1 MLWHFKTL
9 NELRYLL
16 FKPSSGDLRS
26 ACTASQP
33 AARRDLMIFGEMWT
47 DIARGS
53 LTWLVNVNQYS
64 YYSYYSFVVTY
75 LDYSSLAIFVPS
87 LATIPLLCFFD
98 SQTRTAKM
106 CEKNIWSCV
115 ARCCFVLLCVA
126 SYTTAL
132 DTRTPDTSNAWM
144 HGQLF
149 FPCAG

>member
-1 MLWHFKTL
+1 MYTSYTCSILVTSCTNYHMHAKSMICTCTKKVQVYMLWHFKTL
-9 NELRYLL
+9 NELRYWL

-87 LATIPLLCFFD
+87 LATIPVVLFWLANPY
-98 SQTRTAKM
+98 S
-106 CEKNIWSCV
+106 KNVWKKRLV
-115 ARCCFVLLCVA
+115 MRC
-126 SYTTAL
+126 
-132 DTRTPDTSNAWM
+132 
-144 HGQLF
+144 
-149 FPCAG
+149 